1 MATIFS
7 HAIVAVALKSACP
20 APAVPKRLWMA
31 GALCAMAPD
40 LDVVSFYLG
49 IPYGHV
55 LGHRGITHS
64 ILFAVLLGLV
74 CTFALYPRR
83 RAGVR
88 RGLVWLYLS
97 LATMSH
103 ALLDGLTNGGRG
115 VAFFAPFENSR
126 YFLPWRPIEV
136 SPIGAHFFSRAGVE
150 VMLNEMIWIWLPAA
164 AFVLVAW
171 LVRRARASS

>member
-7 HAIVAVALKSACP
+7 HAIVAVALKSAWP
-20 APAVPKRLWMA
+20 APAVPKRLWIA

-74 CTFALYPRR
+74 CTCALYPRR

-88 RGLVWLYLS
+88 RGLVCLYLS

-136 SPIGAHFFSRAGVE
+136 SPIGARFFSRDGLE
-150 VMLNEMIWIWLPAA
+150 VLLNEMIWIWSPAA
-164 AFVLVAW
+164 ALVLVGW
-171 LVRRARASS
+171 LFRRARA